1 MTGILYRGC
10 LKTAETELM
19 KKRVLAIDIGTSSIK
34 AGIINNDGTLLSWGR
49 SAFVENRIS
58 EPGWNTEIWPETLK
72 KVLSRIEGLD
82 KADAVVVSGNGPTL
96 ISVRADGTY
105 SDDPYLW
112 MDKRK
117 ISVKGMNSFYLPA
130 VLWMKNKSPEE
141 YRKTSSFIPIESF
154 IPFLLTG
161 LLKVPLPND
170 EFRKFIWDKDEIR
183 SSGLDLGKF
192 PEFVKTGEYIGPV
205 ISKAYSE
212 FGIAE
217 GVPVFAGGSD
227 YLMALLGTGAVSPG
241 TVCDRAG
248 TSEGINYC
256 SRKYADYNGLRCLPH
271 IIDGLYNV
279 SALLT
284 SSGRIFEW
292 FRRMS
297 GKEQL
302 SYIELIAEIQK
313 VILSDSD
320 LYFFPSLKKGAVWD
334 FSGGAMIGLEPEHGM
349 REAGSAVVKSIG
361 FAVRSLIEQM
371 EINGLVIDNIRVSG
385 GQARNALWNQMKS
398 DMTGKTILV
407 PEIRDGE
414 LLGCA
419 CTGFAGLGEFRSLLE
434 GSEKLL
440 RLKDKYTPDMFLYE
454 KYSLLY
460 KRYSEINSKISSL
473 FESIST
479 Q

>member
-1 MTGILYRGC
+1 
-10 LKTAETELM
+10 M
-19 KKRVLAIDIGTSSIK
+19 KKTVLAIDIGTSSIK
-34 AGIINNDGTLLSWGR
+34 AAIINNNGELLSWGR
-49 SAFVENRIS
+49 SAFVESRMS
-58 EPGWNTEIWPETLK
+58 EQGWNTEIWPETLK
-72 KVLSRIEGLD
+72 KVLKRIEGLH
-82 KADAVVVSGNGPTL
+82 KTDAVVVSGNGPTL
-96 ISVRADGTY
+96 ISLRGDGSY

-117 ISVKGMNSFYLPA
+117 TPVKGMDSFYLPA
-130 VLWMKNKSPEE
+130 VLWMKNNSPDE
-141 YRKTSSFIPIESF
+141 YRKTSSLIPLESF
-154 IPFLLTG
+154 IPYLLTG
-161 LLKVPLPND
+161 SLKVPLPND
-170 EFRKFIWDKDEIR
+170 EFRKYIWDKDEIN
-183 SSGLDLGKF
+183 SSGLDIEKF
-192 PEFVKTGEYIGPV
+192 PDFVKTGDSIGSV
-205 ISKAYSE
+205 TLKASSE
-212 FGIAE
+212 FGIAA

-256 SRKYADYNGLRCLPH
+256 SAQYKEYKGLRCLPH
-271 IIDGLYNV
+271 VVDGLYNV

-297 GKEQL
+297 GKEQM

-313 VILSDSD
+313 VILSESD

-361 FAVRSLIEQM
+361 FAVRSLIEKM
-371 EINGLVIDNIRVSG
+371 EMNGLVIDNIRMSG

-407 PEIRDGE
+407 PEICDGE

-419 CTGFAGLGEFRSLLE
+419 CTGFFGLGEFGSLLE
-434 GSEKLL
+434 GSEKLI
-440 RLKDKYTPDMFLYE
+440 RLKDEYHPDMFLYE
-454 KYSLLY
+454 KYSVLY
-460 KRYSEINSKISSL
+460 RRYSEINSKITSL

-479 Q
+479 D